1 MPSEV
6 GVPQGLKFEARNLS
20 CTFGHGKKLVAAVDN
35 VTFSIKDRD
44 IVSLV
49 GQSGC
54 GKTVLAKMLLR
65 LERPTSGELLFNSKP
80 IDDARDPRDHWRE
93 CEPSFRIR
101 SRPSI
106 SFHDPRPAQ
115 GSFTLF
121 KVKPSN
127 AEMEERVD
135 QALLAVNIKP
145 KEIEGKYPFELS
157 GGQMQRMLLARIFI
171 LKPQVLI
178 ADEPTSMVDAC
189 SRASILDY
197 LMKLKQE
204 LSMTIVFV
212 THDIGLAYY
221 VSDSI
226 FIMHK
231 GKIVEQGPPDEVTQT
246 PSSDSPTRQLLD
258 DIPGIQPRSGIKK
271 RAGKGARFPRA
282 PEHKVVNEASGK
294 PLSSAP
300 WTCHANRGPSSSS
313 CAQQPRWRGSG

>member
-1 MPSEV
+1 MPSDARELAA
-6 GVPQGLKFEARNLS
+6 PKFEARDLS
-20 CTFGHGKKLVAAVDN
+20 RTFVHGKKITRAVDS
-35 VTFSIKDRD
+35 VTFTIRDRD

-65 LERPTSGELLFNSKP
+65 LEKPTSGTLLYDGRP
-80 IDDARDPRDHWRE
+80 IDEARDPRAHWRKVQAVFQD
-93 CEPSFRIR
+93 PFAAFNQFFTIRAQLKSSFR
-101 SRPSI
+101 
-106 SFHDPRPAQ
+106 
-115 GSFTLF
+115 LF
-121 KVKPSN
+121 ETKPSD

-189 SRASILDY
+189 SRAGILDY
-197 LMKLKQE
+197 LMKLKEE
-204 LSMTIVFV
+204 LHMTIVFV

-226 FIMHK
+226 FIMHD
-231 GKIVEQGPPDEVTQT
+231 GKIVEQGPPDQVIQ
-246 PSSDSPTRQLLD
+246 SPTSAITKQLLE
-258 DIPGIQPRSGIKK
+258 DIPQ
-271 RAGKGARFPRA
+271 
-282 PEHKVVNEASGK
+282 VNREWISREPVALK
-294 PLSSAP
+294 QIA
-300 WTCHANRGPSSSS
+300 
-313 CAQQPRWRGSG
+313 